1 MEKLI
6 YWIEGEGVTMGRSNY
21 DDLVS
26 DNFKSTKFTREAFGK
41 SSIVRNI
48 KNENGLF
55 HVNMPYRY
63 GTGRHAD
70 ILRSVKYYKSG
81 KIMLN
86 FRSGSYKL
94 SSIDNKWWFYI
105 LKGVK

>member
-1 MEKLI
+1 MEKEKIKESINPLSKN
-6 YWIEGEGVTMGRSNY
+6 GEHYT
-21 DDLVS
+21 
-26 DNFKSTKFTREAFGK
+26 
-41 SSIVRNI
+41 SIVRNI

-63 GTGRHAD
+63 GTDRHAD